1 MRCSHVASSCILGL
15 YPGIFALKHE
25 SKIISHCWDVLK
37 VVTCLQ
43 SSLWALPHIP
53 IAGLKNWFENEKQ
66 DVVNFRPSQQWL
78 ILLSCFRAKTP
89 VYIGV
94 FGTSSGRGGG
104 GKFAFFAAEIQ
115 IQRTTEDTL
124 LSFPLNNRATSDSN
138 GSIFMLNGPEWLRR
152 RERERERM
160 SSQTCEEGSNCRVE
174 EVHKDHRNWG
184 ILAAD
189 RVESTEIHCKVGPRL
204 REICAWSC
212 LAVA

>member
-1 MRCSHVASSCILGL
+1 MLGCIESCHLPSIQFVG
-15 YPGIFALKHE
+15 
-25 SKIISHCWDVLK
+25 
-37 VVTCLQ
+37 VTPQ
-43 SSLWALPHIP
+43 ADTM
-53 IAGLKNWFENEKQ
+53 LKNWFENEKQ

-104 GKFAFFAAEIQ
+104 GKCAFFAAEIQ

-152 RERERERM
+152 RERERE
-160 SSQTCEEGSNCRVE
+160 CRVKHARKGAT
-174 EVHKDHRNWG
+174 VVSRKYRAG
-184 ILAAD
+184 QK
-189 RVESTEIHCKVGPRL
+189 SGP
-204 REICAWSC
+204 
-212 LAVA
+212 